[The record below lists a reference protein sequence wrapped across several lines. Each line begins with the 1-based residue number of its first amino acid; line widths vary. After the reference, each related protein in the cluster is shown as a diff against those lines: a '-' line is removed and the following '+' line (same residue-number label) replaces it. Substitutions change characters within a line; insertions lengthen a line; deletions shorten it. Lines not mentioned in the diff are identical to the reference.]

1 MVVSAAET
9 AVVGIP
15 VVVSAAETAVV
26 GIPVVVSAAET
37 AVVGIPVALSAAET
51 AVVGIPVM
59 VSAAE
64 TAVVEIPVACFPAV
78 KFLELFADLH
88 FLLKSE
94 HPESNC
100 NGLHIRL
107 SYKFSFHLFRK
118 NLFE

>member
-15 VVVSAAETAVV
+15 
-26 GIPVVVSAAET
+26 
-37 AVVGIPVALSAAET
+37 VVGIPVALSAAET